1 MPLHRWCITHCLPLK
16 SKGCPDTT
24 IESDWRFQMSCKAF
38 FSGKSPY
45 ITLSSGKCLI
55 RVRIYIFTLL
65 EFSFFYKLCDFR
77 QVVRS
82 DAIWGQLCEI
92 APSRNIRWPDVH
104 WIWQQKV
111 IFNLASKNYIVSN
124 VKVSLKF
131 YFLLLKLDPH
141 NCWNSCY
148 SIIKAWVLGHG
159 CISAARGAIYYVAI
173 ATVIFSRVEMVKLSC
188 FCVKAHRIS
197 LGFIS

>member
-1 MPLHRWCITHCLPLK
+1 
-16 SKGCPDTT
+16 
-24 IESDWRFQMSCKAF
+24 MSCKAF

-65 EFSFFYKLCDFR
+65 EF
-77 QVVRS
+77 
-82 DAIWGQLCEI
+82 
-92 APSRNIRWPDVH
+92 
-104 WIWQQKV
+104 
-111 IFNLASKNYIVSN
+111 
-124 VKVSLKF
+124 
-131 YFLLLKLDPH
+131 
-141 NCWNSCY
+141 
-148 SIIKAWVLGHG
+148 
-159 CISAARGAIYYVAI
+159 RGAIYYVAI